1 MFPIDRRKIK
11 RDVKAL
17 GERKKYEKGLSVKDL
32 ADSYKMSVWNM
43 MDMLQEKDAYTML
56 NWVVH
61 VDRWIENFGIDVR
74 TKYKRG
80 DIVFVEWGAMNFGFE
95 PSYEH
100 PGLVIANAYNTVL
113 VAPCSSQ
120 TFGKGHKGVF
130 DLPKTGARGLK
141 EDTGVSA
148 NAVRWISKNRI
159 VDHIGSVLDFKILD
173 QVEEYLM
180 NQLFFTLVVEA
191 YHENEIFDLN
201 RKMKSLNQQ
210 LMEIKNELRSF
221 YRSVEELLQRRAPE
235 LLDAYRQVASSAPK
249 IP

>member
-1 MFPIDRRKIK
+1 
-11 RDVKAL
+11 
-17 GERKKYEKGLSVKDL
+17 
-32 ADSYKMSVWNM
+32 
-43 MDMLQEKDAYTML
+43 ML
-56 NWVVH
+56 NWVIH
-61 VDRWIENFGIDVR
+61 VDRWIENFGLDVK

-80 DIVFVEWGAMNFGFE
+80 DIVFVEWGSMNFGFE

-130 DLPKTGARGLK
+130 DLPKTGAKGLK

-148 NAVRWISKNRI
+148 NAARWISKNRI
-159 VDHIGSVLDFKILD
+159 VDHVGSVLEFKILD

-180 NQLFFTLVVEA
+180 NQLFFTLIVEA

-201 RKMKSLNQQ
+201 RKMKRLEKEFGDAEKQSKEYSQQ